1 MPESTKKPSSKLLAM
16 KFMQRSAE
24 SERREELEQVQR
36 KELSTSEWRLEYKGE
51 KLQKPKIRVQYEP
64 SYLGFTD
71 TTTLGRKSYQKF
83 NEDLERAEEDQ
94 TSEQRLSRET
104 EKEDA
109 NTISDKDMVNRM
121 ALRLLTKGAAVTA
134 ARPMLTASR
143 QTVGAHFVRNYS
155 SEEVEPKKKA
165 ASIVD
170 SLPGN
175 SLVSKTGYVT
185 LGAGLATFLI
195 SKEIYVF
202 NEETLVLVAFGGLA
216 GALFKYLKEPYNSMA
231 DEHINRIK
239 NVLYKARNDHKSAV
253 TERIDQ
259 VGQMKDIVDVTK
271 NLFAL
276 SRETA
281 KLEAEAFELKQKVA
295 VAQEVKSTLDSWVR
309 YEASVREREQKQLA
323 AFLIEKIQ
331 KDLEDPKIQ
340 QQILDQAVIDVQK
353 LTAKSA

>member
-1 MPESTKKPSSKLLAM
+1 
-16 KFMQRSAE
+16 
-24 SERREELEQVQR
+24 
-36 KELSTSEWRLEYKGE
+36 
-51 KLQKPKIRVQYEP
+51 
-64 SYLGFTD
+64 
-71 TTTLGRKSYQKF
+71 
-83 NEDLERAEEDQ
+83 
-94 TSEQRLSRET
+94 
-104 EKEDA
+104 
-109 NTISDKDMVNRM
+109 
-121 ALRLLTKGAAVTA
+121 
-134 ARPMLTASR
+134 MLTASR

-155 SEEVEPKKKA
+155 SNEVEPKKQA
-165 ASIVD
+165 SSIVD

-175 SLVSKTGYVT
+175 SLVSKTGFVT
-185 LGAGLATFLI
+185 LSAGLATFLI

-281 KLEAEAFELKQKVA
+281 QLEAEAFELKQKVS

-309 YEASVREREQKQLA
+309 YEATVREREQKQLA

-331 KDLEDPKIQ
+331 KDLEDPKVQ
-340 QQILDQAVIDVQK
+340 QQILDQAVLDVQK